1 MLIKEF
7 LIKNKDIIIYSV
19 LGILILIMFIL
30 LIVLLRDR

>member
-7 LIKNKDIIIYSV
+7 LINNKDIIIYSV